1 MRMVLFNT
9 QDVYNYGYLQNTRQ
23 LLHLCRDSKDSQCK
37 LTLENIFHMNT
48 SLCCRF
54 LSSLLFHCYCC
65 WCFRLKSSY
74 LHRWMQFQAPDRMV
88 AVCISEILSLSLS
101 EDEDCSLN
109 TYKIPTVYVLSI
121 VLNIYVLLIQK
132 AWINIPCKY
141 ICIITQIFLSFF
153 MSWHNSSFHQLEPNQ
168 STFWFD
174 EQSSR
179 RS

>member
-1 MRMVLFNT
+1 MFIYVLWFTFKIIVRYFVCITTAKALKYIDISKVKNTTTTWYRRVVSSTWSMRMVLFNT

-54 LSSLLFHCYCC
+54 LSSLLFHCHCC

-88 AVCISEILSLSLS
+88 AVYIYLEYCRYRFQR
-101 EDEDCSLN
+101 
-109 TYKIPTVYVLSI
+109 TKTVHF
-121 VLNIYVLLIQK
+121 K
-132 AWINIPCKY
+132 
-141 ICIITQIFLSFF
+141 
-153 MSWHNSSFHQLEPNQ
+153 
-168 STFWFD
+168 TFCW
-174 EQSSR
+174 QNHI
-179 RS
+179 

>member
-88 AVCISEILSLSLS
+88 AVCISGILSLSLS
-101 EDEDCSLN
+101 EDEDCSLEDILLTKSYIRPLFLKLFLHEN
-109 TYKIPTVYVLSI
+109 YVMH
-121 VLNIYVLLIQK
+121 
-132 AWINIPCKY
+132 
-141 ICIITQIFLSFF
+141 IFR
-153 MSWHNSSFHQLEPNQ
+153 
-168 STFWFD
+168 T
-174 EQSSR
+174 
-179 RS
+179 

>member
-1 MRMVLFNT
+1 MVLFNM

-88 AVCISEILSLSLS
+88 AVCISGILSLSLS
-101 EDEDCSLN
+101 EDEDCSLEDILLTKSYIRPLFMKLFLHEN
-109 TYKIPTVYVLSI
+109 YVMH
-121 VLNIYVLLIQK
+121 
-132 AWINIPCKY
+132 
-141 ICIITQIFLSFF
+141 IFR
-153 MSWHNSSFHQLEPNQ
+153 
-168 STFWFD
+168 T
-174 EQSSR
+174 
-179 RS
+179 